1 MKVKMLIL
9 CFGGFSTSLLI
20 NRFKKHLLPYGY
32 EVEADAEPVEKG
44 LRILNKYDIVLV
56 GPQVKHMSEAV
67 RKQAEKDN
75 VPMLMIPMQ
84 EYAVD
89 NPVNLIKQIVE
100 TLEGRK
106 KND

>member
-20 NRFKKHLLPYGY
+20 NRFKKHLQPYGY

-56 GPQVKHMSEAV
+56 GPQVKHMAETV
-67 RKQAEKDN
+67 RKQAEKEN
-75 VPMLMIPMQ
+75 VPMLLIPMQ
-84 EYAVD
+84 EYAVEY
-89 NPVNLIKQIVE
+89 PKNLIEQIVK

-106 KND
+106 NND